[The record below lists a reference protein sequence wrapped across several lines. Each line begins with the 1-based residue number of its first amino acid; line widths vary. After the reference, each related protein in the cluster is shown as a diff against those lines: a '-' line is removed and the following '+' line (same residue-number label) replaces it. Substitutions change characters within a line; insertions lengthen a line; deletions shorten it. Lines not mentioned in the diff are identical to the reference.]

1 MWKSSTKSD
10 HGILARKGQ
19 GKDLMRLYEIRDYSR
34 NSKTVKQ
41 LSISKKIF
49 VTAGLT
55 LVN

>member
-1 MWKSSTKSD
+1 MGKSSTKSD

-19 GKDLMRLYEIRDYSR
+19 GKDLMRLYEIQDYSR

-41 LSISKKIF
+41 LSISRKIF